1 MSKLTYV
8 VVGILLA
15 SAVPILADEDPG
27 GWTYDGGIKYRSP
40 DQRFQLNITNR
51 VQVRYTAVDPDTGDS
66 GQSFDVN
73 RYRFTLDGRLFKYWE
88 FRLETD
94 FATGSEAEPQADS
107 ELLLDAYFEFTR
119 KRMAQLWLGQGLV
132 GFSRQELIY
141 DYGNGQFVERSIAT
155 ARFAHGRDVGIA
167 LYGNNEQE
175 TYSYSVGIYNGNGIN
190 RDVNENQNHLVVARL
205 IVTPLGAYELSE
217 ADPEWTRHPEP
228 KLAIGVSAMTNNMG
242 QIEDER
248 INTGGLQFAF
258 RVRGFTISAEFF
270 TESERTL
277 SDPPGVETD
286 TDGWYA
292 QVGYL
297 FPATELGMLEVAARY
312 SEVLLDV
319 ANEDETEIAAVV
331 GYYVRSHRNKL
342 QLEYRDLE
350 FEAET
355 LGIQVAPRI
364 DTQEVRLQIQ
374 FVF

>member
-1 MSKLTYV
+1 MSRLTYV
-8 VVGILLA
+8 VLGILLA
-15 SAVPILADEDPG
+15 SGVPILADEEPG

-40 DQRFQLNITNR
+40 DQRFQLNITNL
-51 VQVRYTAVDPDTGDS
+51 VQVRFTAVDPDSGDS

-73 RYRFTLDGRLFKYWE
+73 RYRFSLDGRLFKYWE

-141 DYGNGQFVERSIAT
+141 DYGNGQFVERSVAT

-297 FPATELGMLEVAARY
+297 FPATELGMFEVAARY

-331 GYYVRSHRNKL
+331 GYYVRGHRNKL

-364 DTQEVRLQIQ
+364 DTQEIRLQIQ

>member
-1 MSKLTYV
+1 MSRLTYV
-8 VVGILLA
+8 VAAILLT
-15 SAVPILADEDPG
+15 SAIPVLADEDTG

-40 DQRFQLNITNR
+40 DQRFQLNITNL
-51 VQVRYTAVDPDTGDS
+51 VQVRFTAVDPDTGDS

-73 RYRFTLDGRLFKYWE
+73 RYRFSLDGRLFKYWE
-88 FRLETD
+88 FRLESD
-94 FATGSEAEPQADS
+94 FATGSEAEPQGDS

-119 KRMAQLWLGQGLV
+119 KRMAQLWLGQGKV

-141 DYGNGQFVERSIAT
+141 SDKLQFVERAIAT
-155 ARFAHGRDVGIA
+155 ERFAHGRDVGIA
-167 LYGNNEQE
+167 IYGNNEQE
-175 TYSYSVGIYNGNGIN
+175 TYTYSLGVYNGNGIN

-205 IVTPLGAYELSE
+205 IVAPLGAYELSE

-228 KLAIGVSAMTNNMG
+228 KLAIGVSAMTNNKG

-258 RVRGFTISAEFF
+258 RVRGLTISAEFF

-286 TDGWYA
+286 TDGWYL

-297 FPATELGMLEVAARY
+297 FPATELGMFEVAARY

-331 GYYVRSHRNKL
+331 GYYMKGHRNKL
-342 QLEYRDLE
+342 QLEYRNLE
-350 FEAET
+350 FEADI

-364 DTQEVRLQIQ
+364 DTQEARLQIQ
-374 FVF
+374 FIF

>member
-1 MSKLTYV
+1 M
-8 VVGILLA
+8 
-15 SAVPILADEDPG
+15 
-27 GWTYDGGIKYRSP
+27 
-40 DQRFQLNITNR
+40 
-51 VQVRYTAVDPDTGDS
+51 DPDTGDS

-88 FRLETD
+88 FRLESD
-94 FATGSEAEPQADS
+94 FATGSEAEPQGDS

-119 KRMAQLWLGQGLV
+119 KRMAQLWLGQGKV

-141 DYGNGQFVERSIAT
+141 SDKLQFVERAIAT
-155 ARFAHGRDVGIA
+155 ERFAHGRDVGIA
-167 LYGNNEQE
+167 IYGNNEQE
-175 TYSYSVGIYNGNGIN
+175 TYTYSLGVYNGNGIN

-205 IVTPLGAYELSE
+205 IVTPLGAYELTES
-217 ADPEWTRHPEP
+217 DPEWTKHPEP
-228 KLAIGVSAMTNNMG
+228 KLAIGVSAMTNNKG

-258 RVRGFTISAEFF
+258 RVRGLTISAEFF

-286 TDGWYA
+286 TDGWYL

-297 FPATELGMLEVAARY
+297 FPATELGMFEVAARY

-331 GYYVRSHRNKL
+331 GYYMKGHRNKL
-342 QLEYRDLE
+342 QLEYRNLE
-350 FEAET
+350 FEADT

-374 FVF
+374 FIF